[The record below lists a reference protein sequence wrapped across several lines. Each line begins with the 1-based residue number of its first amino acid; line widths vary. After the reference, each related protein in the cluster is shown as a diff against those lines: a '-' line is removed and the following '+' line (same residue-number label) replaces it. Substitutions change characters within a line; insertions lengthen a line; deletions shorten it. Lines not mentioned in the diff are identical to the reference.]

1 MTPRLLIADDHFA
14 IRQGIE
20 RLFRDEFPGCAIGFA
35 TTYQEVMQQLGSG
48 NWDILL
54 LDLSMPGRGLEVV
67 VEMKDLSPLTRILIY
82 TVHPEDQSG
91 IRCLRAGADG
101 FVTKD
106 RPPEELLAAVNRLLS
121 GRRYISESLAER
133 MAASFGRPEERSVH
147 ELLSDRELQIL
158 SMLGMGKTATEIADE
173 LYLSVKTVS
182 TYRKRVLEKLN
193 LHTTADLIRY
203 AIDQKLC

>member
-1 MTPRLLIADDHFA
+1 
-14 IRQGIE
+14 
-20 RLFRDEFPGCAIGFA
+20 LFRDEFPGCAIGFA